1 MIFEKL
7 SYTNAKRIED
17 FPDSFTNN
25 NLGERPEYEYYGSL
39 LEDGVPETLVMVSNA
54 QSTEGIYVLEYIY
67 VEESLRG
74 CGFSEHLIAKLC
86 EVLSNRNASYL
97 YYADSFTFEDA
108 PEMVRFMTSLGFMP
122 LENADFIFKYKLSDI
137 VIDEMY
143 DEQLMQSYS
152 ETKIQQISDY
162 SDMRIKKL
170 IQAGEVYFDKADFTP
185 NLSVFCIDEDVI
197 HGAIVGK
204 LFDDQVLNIT
214 VAYADNYVQEQQ
226 FFVYMFVRLID
237 ELKKIRNKDYDIWIC
252 IKNLEVAED
261 MIRMLA
267 SPYEMLSIYEFVK
280 AI

>member
-7 SYTNAKRIED
+7 SYTNAKRIKD
-17 FPDSFTNN
+17 FPEGFIRDD
-25 NLGERPEYEYYGSL
+25 LGERPEYEYYGSL

-54 QSTEGIYVLEYIY
+54 QSTDGIYVLEYIY

-74 CGFSEHLIAKLC
+74 CGFSEHLISKLC

-108 PEMVRFMTSLGFMP
+108 PQIVGFMTSLGFAP
-122 LENADFIFKYKLSDI
+122 LENAGFTFKYKLSDI
-137 VIDEMY
+137 VMDEMY
-143 DEQLMQSYS
+143 DEQLMQSYN
-152 ETKIQQISDY
+152 ENRIQQISDY
-162 SDMRIKKL
+162 GDMRIKKL
-170 IQAGEVYFDKADFTP
+170 IQSGEVYFDKTDFTP
-185 NLSVFCIDEDVI
+185 NLSEFCIDEDVI
-197 HGAIVGK
+197 HGVIVGK

-214 VAYADNYVQEQQ
+214 AVYADNCVQEQQ
-226 FFVYMFVRLID
+226 LFVYMFVRLID
-237 ELKKIRNKDYDIWIC
+237 ELKKISNKDYDIWIC

-267 SPYEMLSIYEFVK
+267 NPYEMLSIYEFVK